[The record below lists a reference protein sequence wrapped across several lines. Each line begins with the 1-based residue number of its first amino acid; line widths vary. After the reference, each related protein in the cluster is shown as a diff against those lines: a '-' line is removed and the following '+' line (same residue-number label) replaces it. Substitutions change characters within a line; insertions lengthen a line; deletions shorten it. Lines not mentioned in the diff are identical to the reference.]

1 MSFFLPRRLIELEY
15 FETDNSEIDEEYVRL
30 TTEYADD
37 IDFAF
42 YVVNFGYS
50 REDYEQL
57 TPRDKAFIRKA
68 YETKTV
74 QETSQLR
81 NAVLNAVSNALRKKN
96 ARFQK
101 LWKKVQKPLDK
112 ERARNDTEII
122 IETEEKEGKSWVDK
136 IYEANGLRR

>member
-1 MSFFLPRRLIELEY
+1 M
-15 FETDNSEIDEEYVRL
+15 RL

-57 TPRDKAFIRKA
+57 TPRDVAFIRKA

-74 QETSQLR
+74 QETTLLR

-112 ERARNDTEII
+112 EKARNDAEII
-122 IETEEKEGKSWVDK
+122 FETEEKEGKSWVDK

>member
-1 MSFFLPRRLIELEY
+1 M
-15 FETDNSEIDEEYVRL
+15 RL

-57 TPRDKAFIRKA
+57 TPRDVAFIRKA

-74 QETSQLR
+74 KETTYLR

-101 LWKKVQKPLDK
+101 FWKKVQKPLDK
-112 ERARNDTEII
+112 EKARNDAEII
-122 IETEEKEGKSWVDK
+122 FETEEKEGKSWVDK